1 MEDKKP
7 FFVLVSSQ
15 KGGVGKT
22 TVAIN
27 LAVSLIYQDYKVL
40 LIDSDI
46 GTASLANY
54 LGIKGSG
61 KGYKEAM
68 SGEAEVQDVIFAY
81 EPMDLH
87 LIVGNAADTAFTYQT
102 EKLNRFYTQLQK
114 MPYDFVIID
123 TPPGYFNEYL
133 AKYLNEVLILT
144 TPDEASASSS
154 AKLSAYC
161 TRFKVDHRLVINRAG
176 YSKFELDKEGVEKLF
191 GDIAYVIIPE
201 DKSVQEAMAKHK
213 PAYTMDQGSPFSL
226 AINDLARG
234 FALKVGQ
241 PVETKQ
247 MQKEEEKKMGFFGRL
262 TRWSSKNES

>member
-7 FFVLVSSQ
+7 FFILIASQ

-22 TVAIN
+22 TIAIN

-46 GTASLANY
+46 DTASLANY

-68 SGEAEVQDVIFAY
+68 TGEAEVGDVIFAY
-81 EPMDLH
+81 ESANLH
-87 LIVGNAADTAFTYQT
+87 LIVGNTADNAFTPQT

-114 MPYDFVIID
+114 MDYDFVIID
-123 TPPGYFNEYL
+123 TPPGYFNEYM
-133 AKYLNEVLILT
+133 AKYLNEVIIVT

-154 AKLSAYC
+154 SKLSAYC
-161 TRFKVDHRLVINRAG
+161 AKFKVEHRMVINRAG
-176 YSKFELDKEGVEKLF
+176 YSKFELDKEGVERLF
-191 GDIAYVIIPE
+191 GDVAYAIIPE
-201 DKSVQEAMAKHK
+201 DRTVQEAVAKHK
-213 PAYTMDQGSPFSL
+213 PAYMIDEGSPFSL
-226 AINDLARG
+226 AINELSRA
-234 FALKVGQ
+234 FTLKVGQ

-247 MQKEEEKKMGFFGRL
+247 MQREEDRKLGLFGRL
-262 TRWSSKNES
+262 TKWSSKPPE